1 MNFIKFIQAT
11 ILKFNKNHFIF
22 EELVKRDFK
31 QKYKRTVLGML
42 WSLLSPMLTLLVMK
56 TVFTQFFGRH
66 MPHYTT
72 YIFSGTIIYNYYR
85 EATSGGM
92 NALMS
97 NAGILT
103 KVNVPKYLFVLS
115 KNVSAAFNYSLTLI
129 IYFLFAALDHV
140 PFRWSFLL
148 LIYPICCLIVFN
160 IGFGMILSALFV
172 FFRDIQYLHDIFSLM
187 LMYLSAIFYYID
199 QFPQNIQNLF
209 MLNPL
214 YCYISYFRTIVI
226 DGTIPTL
233 NHHLLALLY
242 AVLFLFAGGMI
253 YHKKNQQFLYYM

>member
-92 NALMS
+92 NALRV
-97 NAGILT
+97 AG
-103 KVNVPKYLFVLS
+103 S
-115 KNVSAAFNYSLTLI
+115 
-129 IYFLFAALDHV
+129 
-140 PFRWSFLL
+140 
-148 LIYPICCLIVFN
+148 
-160 IGFGMILSALFV
+160 
-172 FFRDIQYLHDIFSLM
+172 
-187 LMYLSAIFYYID
+187 
-199 QFPQNIQNLF
+199 
-209 MLNPL
+209 
-214 YCYISYFRTIVI
+214 IS
-226 DGTIPTL
+226 D
-233 NHHLLALLY
+233 
-242 AVLFLFAGGMI
+242 
-253 YHKKNQQFLYYM
+253 